1 MFLSYYFLEETSFLY
16 VIDRKYNASLIMKT
30 PAKKMTKTKVQPNN
44 NSSFMFT
51 VMDYVTQW
59 VYEWSQLAAAEQR
72 TMVYNIMLRLKTE
85 L

>member
-30 PAKKMTKTKVQPNN
+30 PAKKTTKTKVQPNN
-44 NSSFMFT
+44 DSSFMFA

-59 VYEWSQLAAAEQR
+59 VYEWLQLAAAE
-72 TMVYNIMLRLKTE
+72 
-85 L
+85 